1 MLRGHGHPPRTPL
14 TLPCPPPSLHQRM
27 SCRAL
32 SVVDCHAPFIT
43 LYSHGDPCMFIYR
56 VFSLSSCLSSSPPPP
71 SFSTCTQRILR
82 SALPRS
88 IRYQYRMGI
97 EESNKLDLT
106 DGDIEF
112 MATRIR
118 QDLDTKHI

>member
-1 MLRGHGHPPRTPL
+1 
-14 TLPCPPPSLHQRM
+14 
-27 SCRAL
+27 
-32 SVVDCHAPFIT
+32 
-43 LYSHGDPCMFIYR
+43 MFIYR
-56 VFSLSSCLSSSPPPP
+56 VFSLSSCPASSPPPP
-71 SFSTCTQRILR
+71 SFATCTQRILR